1 METSPTLLDHLTT
14 DLLVLWLHTA
24 VTIITFSVERVT
36 ELVRMEGGVGQ
47 LPLVKVQS
55 AIV

>member
-1 METSPTLLDHLTT
+1 METSPTLLDRLTT

-24 VTIITFSVERVT
+24 VAIITFSLERVA
-36 ELVRMEGGVGQ
+36 EPVGVEGGVGQ

-55 AIV
+55 VIV